1 MWLQQR
7 IEEHP
12 SWLGALTRIA
22 SSHIAA
28 HVLADFGPVVVAC
41 DEFQGLGMS
50 RVSCQWCVVV
60 SSDQIV
66 SEFLAL
72 GNIDASLECD

>member
-1 MWLQQR
+1 MWLQR
-7 IEEHP
+7 CIEEHT

-28 HVLADFGPVVVAC
+28 HVLTDPGPVVVAR

-50 RVSCQWCVVV
+50 WMPCKWRVVV

-72 GNIDASLECD
+72 GNIDASLECN